1 MSSDL
6 SCILKNVF
14 GDTIKYQDFNYQL
27 NNVNSKEYVILPN
40 IFIKIV
46 SKYIDN
52 FISNNILHKIIR
64 LIRCKFD
71 ITVKCNLSK
80 YQTTRIYLEILFNK
94 EKTVELDNIFEQ
106 LNIYG
111 NFIIDMN
118 SKYDEIINFIEQCI
132 TKSNYQVE
140 LNIKELNEKITRI
153 KSREQNNESL
163 SEYNNEQISVLKSR
177 ISNLKLQ
184 IKIFDKSVIEKF
196 VYDKFSHTLNKF
208 PQINKDI
215 IIKKVS
221 NYLDEIKN
229 KGQHLFKSIIDYQKI
244 NNEDSLG
251 KKYENDIYLNL
262 KPVLN
267 ENGFEILLN
276 TEFEFLSTYSGI
288 KLEYD
293 YIIGKIIDNTFII
306 YGIFDAKISLSL
318 IKSDIDKFSQGINYL
333 NEDKLALRDVFKR
346 QYHKQFQNIKV
357 INTGT
362 GTGTGNERD
371 VRDDNKLI
379 MGYIC
384 KTSINQEKESH
395 KIISKHIIENSS
407 KIFDSIN
414 GTRIDYSSLI
424 SDIEFNFEKNYQEL
438 VNIFDKYKT
447 QIYINTNLA

>member
-1 MSSDL
+1 MIFIKFIMTSEL

-14 GDTIKYQDFNYQL
+14 GDMINYEEFNYQL
-27 NNVNSKEYVILPN
+27 NNVNSSEYVIMPN
-40 IFIKIV
+40 IFIKTV

-52 FISNNILHKIIR
+52 FISNNIIHKIIR
-64 LIRCKFD
+64 MIRCKFD

-80 YQTTRIYLEILFNK
+80 YQITRIYLEILFNK
-94 EKTVELDNIFEQ
+94 QKTQELDNIFEQ

-153 KSREQNNESL
+153 RSREQNNEAL

-184 IKIFDKSVIEKF
+184 IKTFDKSVIEKF

-215 IIKKVS
+215 IIEKVN
-221 NYLDEIKN
+221 NYLDEIKIN
-229 KGQHLFKSIIDYQKI
+229 GQHLFKSILDYQKI
-244 NNEDSLG
+244 NVDDSLG
-251 KKYENDIYLNL
+251 KKYENDIYLSL
-262 KPVLN
+262 KPILN

-293 YIIGKIIDNTFII
+293 YIIGKIIDNTFVIH
-306 YGIFDAKISLSL
+306 GIFDAKISLAL

-357 INTGT
+357 I
-362 GTGTGNERD
+362 
-371 VRDDNKLI
+371 DNKLI

-384 KTSINQEKESH
+384 KTSIDKEKESH
-395 KIISKHIIENSS
+395 KIVSKHIVENAL
-407 KIFDSIN
+407 KLFERIN

-424 SDIEFNFEKNYQEL
+424 SDIKFNFEKNYQDL
-438 VNIFDKYKT
+438 VTIFDKYKT
-447 QIYINTNLA
+447 QIYINTNLG

>member
-1 MSSDL
+1 M
-6 SCILKNVF
+6 
-14 GDTIKYQDFNYQL
+14 IKYEDFNYQL
-27 NNVNSKEYVILPN
+27 NNVNSSEYVILPN

-52 FISNNILHKIIR
+52 FVSNNMIHKIIR
-64 LIRCKFD
+64 FIRCKFD

-80 YQTTRIYLEILFNK
+80 YQITRIYLEILFNK

-140 LNIKELNEKITRI
+140 LSIKDLNDKITRI
-153 KSREQNNESL
+153 RSREQNIEAL
-163 SEYNNEQISVLKSR
+163 SEYTNEQIRVLKSR
-177 ISNLKLQ
+177 ISNLKSQ

-221 NYLDEIKN
+221 NYLDEIKT
-229 KGQHLFKSIIDYQKI
+229 KDQHLFKSIIDYQKI
-244 NNEDSLG
+244 NNDDSLG
-251 KKYENDIYLNL
+251 KKYENDIYLSL
-262 KPVLN
+262 KPILN

-293 YIIGKIIDNTFII
+293 YIIGKIIDNTFVI

-333 NEDKLALRDVFKR
+333 NEDKLVLRDVFKR

-357 INTGT
+357 INDMDTDT
-362 GTGTGNERD
+362 NT
-371 VRDDNKLI
+371 DNKLI

-384 KTSINQEKESH
+384 KTSINKEKESH
-395 KIISKHIIENSS
+395 KIISKHIIENAS

-414 GTRIDYSSLI
+414 GTRIDYSSFI

-447 QIYINTNLA
+447 QIYIDTNLD

>member
-14 GDTIKYQDFNYQL
+14 GDTIKYEDFNYEL
-27 NNVNSKEYVILPN
+27 NNINSTEYVILPN

-52 FISNNILHKIIR
+52 FISNNVIYKIIR
-64 LIRCKFD
+64 FIRCKFD

-80 YQTTRIYLEILFNK
+80 YQITRIYLEILFNK
-94 EKTVELDNIFEQ
+94 KKTIELDNIFEQ
-106 LNIYG
+106 LNVYG
-111 NFIIDMN
+111 NFIINMN

-132 TKSNYQVE
+132 AKSNYQVE
-140 LNIKELNEKITRI
+140 LSIKDLNDKITRI
-153 KSREQNNESL
+153 RSREQNIETL
-163 SEYNNEQISVLKSR
+163 SEYTNEQISVLKGK
-177 ISNLKLQ
+177 IANLKSQ
-184 IKIFDKSVIEKF
+184 IKSFDKSVIENF
-196 VYDKFSHTLNKF
+196 IYDKFSHTLSKF
-208 PQINKDI
+208 PQSNKDI
-215 IIKKVS
+215 IIEKVN
-221 NYLDEIKN
+221 NYLNEINN
-229 KGQHLFKSIIDYQKI
+229 KDQHLFKSIIDYQKI

-251 KKYENDIYLNL
+251 KKYENDIYLSL
-262 KPVLN
+262 KPILN

-293 YIIGKIIDNTFII
+293 YIIGKIIDNTFVI

-333 NEDKLALRDVFKR
+333 NEDKLVLRDVFKR

-357 INTGT
+357 INTG
-362 GTGTGNERD
+362 NERD
-371 VRDDNKLI
+371 ISDDNKLI

-384 KTSINQEKESH
+384 KTSINKEKESH
-395 KIISKHIIENSS
+395 KIISKHIIENTS

-424 SDIEFNFEKNYQEL
+424 SDVEFNFQKNYQNL
-438 VNIFDKYKT
+438 VTIFDKYKT
-447 QIYINTNLA
+447 QIYIDTNLD